1 MFTPAFE
8 EARSHMMP
16 IIKGLR
22 AGLFDSVVF
31 DRPDGSIIKVTM
43 VVEENIYLV
52 RRQRKN
58 GGWGRPDWLAE
69 RYLVEGSR
77 RVSSRV
83 TPRPAAG

>member
-1 MFTPAFE
+1 MFTPTFE

-22 AGLFDSVVF
+22 AGLFDSVAL

-43 VVEENIYLV
+43 VQNENVYLV

-58 GGWGRPDWLAE
+58 GSWGQPKAFESGPIGWLNAIWWKVPAE
-69 RYLVEGSR
+69 YLPE
-77 RVSSRV
+77 
-83 TPRPAAG
+83 